1 MTASKFRDPPCTRFE
16 FTKGAL
22 LYGFLVRSK
31 DPLVNPKH
39 VQGGSQN
46 FEAVMFGLIYLFNGW
61 DSEKKPNTYGE
72 SEERD
77 LHDALG

>member
-31 DPLVNPKH
+31 DPLVNPKR
-39 VQGGSQN
+39 VQGGSRN
-46 FEAVMFGLIYLFNGW
+46 FEAVIFGLIYLSNGW
-61 DSEKKPNTYGE
+61 VSEKIQIHTENQKNEISTM
-72 SEERD
+72 R
-77 LHDALG
+77 

>member
-16 FTKGAL
+16 FTKGGL

-31 DPLVNPKH
+31 DPLVNPKRA
-39 VQGGSQN
+39 QGGSRN
-46 FEAVMFGLIYLFNGW
+46 FEA
-61 DSEKKPNTYGE
+61 EYGE
-72 SEERD
+72 SKERY

>member
-1 MTASKFRDPPCTRFE
+1 MTASKFRDLPCTRFE

-39 VQGGSQN
+39 VQGGSRN
-46 FEAVMFGLIYLFNGW
+46 FEADIFGLIYLFNGW
-61 DSEKKPNTYGE
+61 VSEKNPNTYGE